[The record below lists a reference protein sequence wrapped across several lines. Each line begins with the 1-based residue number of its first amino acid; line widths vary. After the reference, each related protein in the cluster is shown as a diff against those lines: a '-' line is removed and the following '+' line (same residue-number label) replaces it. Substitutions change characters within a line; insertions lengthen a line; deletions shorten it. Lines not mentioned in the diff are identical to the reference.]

1 MGDPSRPD
9 VAVPPSADSATATPE
24 ELQRLLGHQFHDP
37 ALLAEALT
45 HPSAG
50 NVSGLH
56 VADFERMEFL
66 GDRVLGLVVAGD
78 LARRFPAAGAGELA
92 LRYNALVRRE
102 ACAKVAHAVGLGGF
116 VRMARGER
124 AAGGATKPAILADAC
139 EALIGALYVDGGLP
153 AALGFIQ
160 RYWGPLFEEQAGVA
174 KDPKTMLQEWTHR
187 RKFGP
192 PVYRM
197 LATDGPPHAPTFR
210 VEVTVPGFG
219 SADGHGPSKRT
230 AEQEAAAALL
240 RNTAVLPGG

>member
-1 MGDPSRPD
+1 MAG
-9 VAVPPSADSATATPE
+9 AELSAASLE
-24 ELQRLLGHQFHDP
+24 ELQRLLGHVFRDQ

-50 NVSGLH
+50 NVAGPH
-56 VADFERMEFL
+56 IADFERMEFL

-78 LARRFPAAGAGELA
+78 LAKRFPAAGAGELA

-102 ACAKVAHAVGLGGF
+102 ACARVAQALGLGDF

-124 AAGGATKPAILADAC
+124 AAGGASKPAILADAC
-139 EALIGALYVDGGLP
+139 EALIGALYVDAGL
-153 AALGFIQ
+153 AAAAGFIQ
-160 RYWGPLFEEQAGVA
+160 RHWAPLFEEQAGVA

-187 RKFGP
+187 RKFGAP
-192 PVYRM
+192 EYRL

-240 RNTAVLPGG
+240 RNTTNPPGA